1 MVHIPFIIQTHY
13 SGSKSK
19 EIPCIMAIKM
29 FIAISE
35 KTLIR
40 LILCPYAIISNLK
53 FYLHMTIFK
62 VILALIPRS
71 SK

>member
-1 MVHIPFIIQTHY
+1 MD
-13 SGSKSK
+13 
-19 EIPCIMAIKM
+19 IKM

-53 FYLHMTIFK
+53 FYLLFYITIFSY
-62 VILALIPRS
+62 PCFNT
-71 SK
+71 